1 MPRARPV
8 SLTLA
13 LAGLASLPLG
23 ATPPGERVLRTPQYR
38 ELQQRLARGWNTWS
52 TTSVLSHAHLPEGF
66 AITLGLKNS
75 GTGLPYQRDFFQANP
90 TLKRSE
96 KIRLGPHA
104 DDGSYTEL
112 RMGWGAGN
120 DYLVQSA
127 TEGDD
132 LFILITVKARDRLRP
147 AHLYVEAGFLWNRP
161 GVVVRRG
168 DVLRAEGGGRVFEVR
183 QTARDID
190 DPFGTTNT
198 PYLSAALD
206 GELAIHTGPGRT
218 LAEVEAIVARRQAEQ
233 IARAKAWGEHAELF
247 TAMQTI
253 LAWNL
258 VYDPENGRVISPV
271 SRLWNV
277 NWGGYVLF
285 DWDTYFAAFMY
296 SLYDED
302 LAYANAVEVT
312 KGWTRR
318 GFVPNFTSA
327 YGLKSEDRSQP
338 PVGSLVALEIYER
351 HRKPWFLEEV
361 YEELL
366 AWNRWWPRA
375 RECEGVLCWGSDPET
390 QRLDGTAHTWQAAL
404 YESGLDNSPM
414 YDGVPFDAKA
424 NLLEQGDVGLTA
436 LYVADCRALAEI
448 ATILDLPADATEL
461 LARGEKY
468 ATALRGLWDEKA
480 GIYLNRRT
488 DTDEA
493 SPKVSPTLFYP
504 LVARVPT
511 PAQAERMVREHYFN
525 PAELY
530 GEWMIPSIARN
541 VKGFDDQEYWRG
553 RIWGPMNFLVY
564 LGLRNYEL
572 PEARADLARR
582 SYDLLMRSW
591 RKDGAIYEN
600 YNAVTGAGD
609 DVTSSDAFYHWG
621 ALLGVI
627 SLLEQGRS
635 APSEVASETS
645 PGAVSPVPVLLV
657 GWTQPFP

>member
-1 MPRARPV
+1 MSRAARVPL
-8 SLTLA
+8 SLLLLVVA
-13 LAGLASLPLG
+13 LT
-23 ATPPGERVLRTPQYR
+23 ATAAAAPGQRVLRTPQYR
-38 ELQQRLARGWNTWS
+38 ELQKRVARGWNTWN

-75 GTGLPYQRDFFQANP
+75 GTGLPYQRDFFPANP
-90 TLKRSE
+90 TLKRNE

-104 DDGSYTEL
+104 DDGSYTDL
-112 RMGWGAGN
+112 RMAWGAGN
-120 DYLVQSA
+120 VYLVQSA

-132 LFILITVKARDRLRP
+132 LFLLITVKERDPLRP

-161 GVVVRRG
+161 GVVTRTG

-183 QTARDID
+183 QTAKDIG
-190 DPFGTTNT
+190 DPFGAVNT

-206 GELAIHTGPGRT
+206 GELAVYTGTTKT
-218 LAEVEAIVARRQAEQ
+218 LDKVKAVVARRQSEHA
-233 IARAKAWGEHAELF
+233 ARLARWGANAELF

-258 VYDPENGRVISPV
+258 VYDPENDRAISPV

-302 LAYANAVEVT
+302 LAHANAVEVT
-312 KGWTRR
+312 KGWTKR
-318 GFVPNFTSA
+318 GFVPNFSSA

-338 PVGSLVALEIYER
+338 PVGSLMALEIYRR
-351 HRKPWFLEEV
+351 HRKAWFLEEV

-366 AWNRWWPRA
+366 AWNRWWPGA
-375 RECEGVLCWGSDPET
+375 RGCQGVLCWGSDPET
-390 QRLDGTAHTWQAAL
+390 QTLDGTTHNWQAAL

-414 YDGVPFDAKA
+414 YDGVPFNPKT
-424 NLLEQGDVGLTA
+424 NLLEMADVGLTG
-436 LYVADCRALAEI
+436 LYVADCNALAEI
-448 ATILDLPADATEL
+448 ATVLGRAADAAEL
-461 LARGEKY
+461 RRRAETY
-468 ATALRGLWDEKA
+468 TAGLRGLWDEKA

-488 DTDEA
+488 DSGEA
-493 SPKVSPTLFYP
+493 SPKLSPTHYYP
-504 LVARVPT
+504 LIAKVPT

-525 PAELY
+525 PVELH
-530 GEWMIPSIARN
+530 GEWVIPSVARN
-541 VKGFDDQEYWRG
+541 VEGFSDQAYWRG

-572 PEARADLARR
+572 PDARADLVRR
-582 SYDLLMRSW
+582 SHDLLMKSW
-591 RKDGAIYEN
+591 RADGAIYEN
-600 YNAVTGAGD
+600 YNALTGRGD

-627 SLLEQGRS
+627 TLLEQAR
-635 APSEVASETS
+635 
-645 PGAVSPVPVLLV
+645 
-657 GWTQPFP
+657 

>member
-1 MPRARPV
+1 MPRPLHVIPA
-8 SLTLA
+8 LF
-13 LAGLASLPLG
+13 LAGLAVP
-23 ATPPGERVLRTPQYR
+23 APRAAAAPGQRVLRTPQYR
-38 ELQQRLARGWNTWS
+38 ELQKRVARGWNTWN
-52 TTSVLSHAHLPEGF
+52 TMSVLSHAHLPEGF

-90 TLKRSE
+90 TLRRNE

-112 RMGWGAGN
+112 QMQWDADPGRSRDAGRPSARN
-120 DYLVQSA
+120 LCVVQSA
-127 TEGDD
+127 TEGDH
-132 LFILITVKARDRLRP
+132 LFILVTVKERDQLRP

-161 GVVVRRG
+161 GVVTRRG

-183 QTARDID
+183 QTAKDVG

-206 GELAIHTGPGRT
+206 GALAIHTGPPKT
-218 LAEVEAIVARRQAEQ
+218 LDEVKAIVARRQGEHAE
-233 IARAKAWGEHAELF
+233 RLGKWGEHAELF

-258 VYDPENGRVISPV
+258 VYDPENDRAISPV
-271 SRLWNV
+271 SRLWNA

-296 SLYDED
+296 SLYNED

-312 KGWTRR
+312 KGWTKR
-318 GFVPNFTSA
+318 GFVPNFASA

-338 PVGSLVALEIYER
+338 PVGSLMALEIHER
-351 HRKPWFLEEV
+351 HPKAWFLEEV
-361 YEELL
+361 YNELL
-366 AWNRWWPRA
+366 AWNRWWPGA
-375 RECEGVLCWGSDPET
+375 RNCQGALCWGSDPET
-390 QRLDGTAHTWQAAL
+390 QTLDGTTHSWQAAL

-414 YDGVPFDAKA
+414 YDGVPFNSKT
-424 NLLEQGDVGLTA
+424 NVLEMADVGLTG

-448 ATILDLPADATEL
+448 ATILGRPADATEL
-461 LARGEKY
+461 RTRGEKY
-468 ATALRGLWDEKA
+468 ATALRGLWDQKS

-488 DTDEA
+488 DTGEA
-493 SPKVSPTLFYP
+493 SAKLSPTHFYP
-504 LVARVPT
+504 LIAKVPT

-525 PAELY
+525 PAELH
-530 GEWMIPSIARN
+530 GEWVIPSIARN
-541 VKGFDDQEYWRG
+541 VSGFHDQNYWRG

-564 LGLRNYEL
+564 LGFRNYDL
-572 PEARADLARR
+572 PDARADLARR
-582 SYDLLMRSW
+582 SNDLLMKSW
-591 RKDGAIYEN
+591 RSDGAIYEN
-600 YNAVTGAGD
+600 YNAITGAGN

-627 SLLEQGRS
+627 TLLEQGK
-635 APSEVASETS
+635 
-645 PGAVSPVPVLLV
+645 
-657 GWTQPFP
+657 

>member
-1 MPRARPV
+1 MSRAARVPLS
-8 SLTLA
+8 SLLVAVA
-13 LAGLASLPLG
+13 LAAP
-23 ATPPGERVLRTPQYR
+23 AAAAPGERVLRTPQYR
-38 ELQQRLARGWNTWS
+38 ELQKRLARGWNTWN
-52 TTSVLSHAHLPEGF
+52 TASVLSHAHLPEGF

-75 GTGLPYQRDFFQANP
+75 GTGLPYQRDFFAANP
-90 TLKRSE
+90 TLKRNE

-112 RMGWGAGN
+112 QMAWGAGN
-120 DYLVQSA
+120 LYLVESA
-127 TEGDD
+127 VDGDD
-132 LFILITVKARDRLRP
+132 LFILVTVKERDRLRP

-161 GVVVRRG
+161 GVVTRAG
-168 DVLRAEGGGRVFEVR
+168 EVLRAEGGGRVFEVR
-183 QTARDID
+183 QTAKDIG

-206 GELAIHTGPGRT
+206 GVLAIHTGPPKT
-218 LAEVEAIVARRQAEQ
+218 LEEIQAIVGRGRAEHAARSAT
-233 IARAKAWGEHAELF
+233 WGPDAELF

-253 LAWNL
+253 LAWNV
-258 VYDPENGRVISPV
+258 VYDPENDRAISPV

-318 GFVPNFTSA
+318 GFVPNFASA

-338 PVGSLVALEIYER
+338 PVGSRVALEIYRR
-351 HRKPWFLEEV
+351 HRKTWFLDEV

-366 AWNRWWPRA
+366 AWNRWWPEA
-375 RECEGVLCWGSDPET
+375 RECRGALCWGSDPET
-390 QRLDGTAHTWQAAL
+390 QTLDGTAHTWQAAL

-414 YDGVPFDAKA
+414 YDGVPFDATT
-424 NLLEQGDVGLTA
+424 NLLELADVGLTG
-436 LYVADCRALAEI
+436 LYVADCQALAEI
-448 ATILDLPADATEL
+448 ATILGRPADAAEL
-461 LARGEKY
+461 RARGEKY
-468 ATALRGLWDEKA
+468 AAGLRGLWDEKA

-488 DTDEA
+488 DSGEA
-493 SPKVSPTLFYP
+493 SPKVSPTSFYP
-504 LVARVPT
+504 LMAGVPT

-525 PAELY
+525 PAELH
-530 GEWMIPSIARN
+530 GEWVIPSIARN
-541 VKGFDDQEYWRG
+541 VAGFADQEYWRG

-564 LGLRNYEL
+564 LGFRNYDL
-572 PEARADLARR
+572 PDARADLARR
-582 SYDLLMRSW
+582 SHDLFMKSW
-591 RKDGAIYEN
+591 RADGAIYEN
-600 YNAVTGAGD
+600 YNAITGAGN

-627 SLLEQGRS
+627 SLLEQGR
-635 APSEVASETS
+635 
-645 PGAVSPVPVLLV
+645 
-657 GWTQPFP
+657 